1 MKARIK
7 VQQPPRMQR
16 DLLSILSLVFALVA
30 LLVAAAP
37 ARSQE
42 VRIRDLTVEDRAVP
56 IRLMGYG
63 LVVGLDN
70 TGDRVLG
77 GKQGGMTVNSV
88 VNLLKRFDVE
98 VPPDVMRMRNVAAVL
113 VTAEVNP
120 YLRAGGRFEIHVSS
134 VGDSRSLRGGVLW
147 MTPLLADVGGKPV
160 ASAQGALLI
169 SESESGTYRAAYA
182 SENTARVPTGGLLEA
197 EMARPQFA
205 TTNRLVLREP
215 DVGTAARIAAA
226 INKVLG
232 DTTAKVEDP
241 GSIALVFKADEKRDR
256 ATLLSQIRDVL
267 VRPDMPSRLVIDAR
281 NGTVVA
287 GGDITVSDASVS
299 HGGISLAVGAMAA
312 TDSASAKDT
321 STASARR
328 GLRVASGTPVS
339 RIISALHAMQ
349 APPSEI
355 AAILESLRSVGA
367 LAAEVVIR

>member
-321 STASARR
+321 SAASARR

>member
-98 VPPDVMRMRNVAAVL
+98 VPPEVMRMRNVAAVL

-321 STASARR
+321 SAASARR